1 MSIFSHFSDKAITPT
16 RGSNSGD
23 RFIPNCSTTQV
34 DLGHY
39 LVSCK
44 NSGEDNDEVFISPS
58 KQQFQKAMN
67 DNLNGELVNNK
78 ILGYSQKPPELQ
90 EGEIYKL
97 VILFDRC

>member
-1 MSIFSHFSDKAITPT
+1 M
-16 RGSNSGD
+16 
-23 RFIPNCSTTQV
+23 
-34 DLGHY
+34 
-39 LVSCK
+39 SCK

-90 EGEIYKL
+90 EGEIWKL
-97 VILFDRC
+97 VILFWLMLTYSNLVRLLVRILYIEHPWFYNLVRWHLCTYMINF